1 MARLLPLLLFFG
13 FAIFMAVL
21 RQPGRREP
29 RDPRAYRPRTRTR
42 SGFSAGK
49 RHGKASHTL
58 RRADLVGLRDAY
70 SGEPL
75 DPDRPLVRCTGCGVL
90 YHAESAAVL
99 ARENGGRCAACGR
112 TDFRAVMLVE
122 S

>member
-58 RRADLVGLRDAY
+58 RRADLAGLREIGPARQALAAHRRDAP
-70 SGEPL
+70 GQRERRH
-75 DPDRPLVRCTGCGVL
+75 DKHADR
-90 YHAESAAVL
+90 EDD
-99 ARENGGRCAACGR
+99 REAHPA
-112 TDFRAVMLVE
+112 
-122 S
+122 